1 MFARPNRK
9 SRPPSEG
16 GHGHGRKTRS
26 HKEAVEASQSPALP
40 VPVGPEKTPTMKK
53 KLELPPVPAVVPDR
67 DKAAGVH
74 RWVGGV
80 VQTGE
85 SGGCND
91 RVAALEELVKRLD
104 RKFDGQ
110 QERTLDSL
118 KRVEQVVGEAVDRI
132 VRRAREDGVA
142 VTGAVEKLRQEVA
155 RVTVAS
161 DDRPQATS
169 RSEKRPTMKKKL
181 DAPVVVPAKGPEVEK
196 VVPETQAETERIVAA
211 VDAAHVAEGPASSAE
226 ASATYVTDSGPA
238 QPVYKKPSF
247 LAKA

>member
-1 MFARPNRK
+1 M
-9 SRPPSEG
+9 SEG

-40 VPVGPEKTPTMKK
+40 VPVAPEKRPTMKK
-53 KLELPPVPAVVPDR
+53 KLEAPPVPAVVPDR
-67 DKAAGVH
+67 DK
-74 RWVGGV
+74 
-80 VQTGE
+80 
-85 SGGCND
+85 
-91 RVAALEELVKRLD
+91 VAALEELVKRLD

-110 QERTLDSL
+110 QERTLDGL
-118 KRVEQVVGEAVDRI
+118 KRVEQIVGEAVDRI

-142 VTGAVEKLRQEVA
+142 VTGAVEQLRQEVA

-161 DDRPQATS
+161 DDRPQGTS

-181 DAPVVVPAKGPEVEK
+181 EAPPVVPAKGPEVEK
-196 VVPETQAETERIVAA
+196 VVPETQASTERIVAA
-211 VDAAHVAEGPASSAE
+211 VDAAHVAEGPASSGE